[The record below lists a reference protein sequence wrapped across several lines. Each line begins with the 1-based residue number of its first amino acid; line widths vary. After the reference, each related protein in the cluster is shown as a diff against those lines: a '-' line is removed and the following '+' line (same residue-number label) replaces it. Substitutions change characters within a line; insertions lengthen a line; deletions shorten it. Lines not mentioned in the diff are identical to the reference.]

1 MAGVCQSPSHLSHEF
16 GELESSLA
24 IFWHLSESLS
34 CRGLEIHPSKLHLL
48 VLHLRVLLG
57 EPWCIDMVN
66 IYSGEDWK
74 LNETG
79 L

>member
-1 MAGVCQSPSHLSHEF
+1 MAGVCQSPSHLSYEF

-24 IFWHLSESLS
+24 NS
-34 CRGLEIHPSKLHLL
+34 SKLHLL

-57 EPWCIDMVN
+57 EPWCIDRVN

-79 L
+79 P